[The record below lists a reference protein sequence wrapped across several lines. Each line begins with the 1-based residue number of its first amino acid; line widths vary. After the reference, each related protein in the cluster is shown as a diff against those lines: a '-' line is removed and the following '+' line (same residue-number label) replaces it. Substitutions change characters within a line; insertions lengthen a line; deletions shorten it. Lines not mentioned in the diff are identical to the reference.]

1 MTRALAGQKGA
12 CAPAFAAFSRPFPGR
27 RRRYLRLDRQADN
40 PICKTA
46 SGRKRNA
53 AGGGFLPLL
62 GAGGVLFRWRGK
74 FAAHGERKRPQG
86 KPRLSRRPGPQE
98 RRFSPRAGSSR
109 AATGKERFAQGAA
122 WTGRRS
128 KIDAAGG
135 LAAATQGALAHP
147 RPPRRNPCAAPRRRL
162 DNFVQSPALRPP
174 HRRQGAL
181 PPRGKGAPPEPLRR
195 GAPSLKRSSGR
206 SPSSW

>member
-1 MTRALAGQKGA
+1 MY
-12 CAPAFAAFSRPFPGR
+12 P
-27 RRRYLRLDRQADN
+27 RLDRQADN
-40 PICKTA
+40 PIRTNCLWPQSQRGRGRFFGDI
-46 SGRKRNA
+46 SGR
-53 AGGGFLPLL
+53 GDSF
-62 GAGGVLFRWRGK
+62 FHWRGK
-74 FAAHGERKRPQG
+74 FGAHGSESGRKG
-86 KPRLSRRPGPQE
+86 NPGCPGGRPQE

>member
-1 MTRALAGQKGA
+1 MQNCLWPQAQRGRGRF
-12 CAPAFAAFSRPFPGR
+12 FAAV
-27 RRRYLRLDRQADN
+27 
-40 PICKTA
+40 
-46 SGRKRNA
+46 
-53 AGGGFLPLL
+53 GGGR
-62 GAGGVLFRWRGK
+62 VLFRWRGK
-74 FAAHGERKRPQG
+74 FAAHGSESGRKG
-86 KPRLSRRPGPQE
+86 KPRLSRRPARSAVFHPA
-98 RRFSPRAGSSR
+98 PGSSR

-147 RPPRRNPCAAPRRRL
+147 RPPGRNPCAAPRRRL